1 MPATATSDK
10 RLNGMIKGAGA
21 SFGPVIVAEAKR
33 EGLALAL
40 ALALVDQESGFKNIF
55 GCDLGPQETAPWCHQ
70 DVTKERVGA
79 LIKHV
84 KAGGT
89 SNGVGLTQLTSI
101 GFIQQAQAAGGAHK
115 PQAQCRVGFQLLHD
129 LIERHGERAG
139 IGAYNG
145 GEGNPNLDYADSVL
159 ELKAKWQSRIGRA
172 LGGGDATAPGD
183 AAVHREL
190 TLTTPETKGPDV
202 KALQQAIN
210 ARGRELPFTDAKL
223 ETDNE
228 FGTHTA
234 AAAHR
239 VAFALGLSDQ
249 ECEKIKAGR
258 LIQLCQQLIRDPS
271 ALSPDDRRRRRAR
284 KPILKRRYEAQQG
297 GAKEALKWARKQIGV
312 TEKPKGS
319 NWGHPVQDWITF
331 TGYGGPEFWCGC
343 FVAFAVVEKGGAQV
357 PQRIRLGLD
366 TDINSDAHA
375 GRNGFERAV
384 SVDNAKPGD
393 IATFSF
399 RHIALVAGPT
409 RNGMIHTI
417 DGNTSASSGSN
428 NNGGEVAEHKRS
440 VSQVTCVGRLHY

>member
-1 MPATATSDK
+1 MRS
-10 RLNGMIKGAGA
+10 
-21 SFGPVIVAEAKR
+21 AEAMPPR
-33 EGLALAL
+33 
-40 ALALVDQESGFKNIF
+40 
-55 GCDLGPQETAPWCHQ
+55 
-70 DVTKERVGA
+70 
-79 LIKHV
+79 
-84 KAGGT
+84 
-89 SNGVGLTQLTSI
+89 
-101 GFIQQAQAAGGAHK
+101 
-115 PQAQCRVGFQLLHD
+115 
-129 LIERHGERAG
+129 
-139 IGAYNG
+139 
-145 GEGNPNLDYADSVL
+145 
-159 ELKAKWQSRIGRA
+159 
-172 LGGGDATAPGD
+172 PGD
-183 AAVHREL
+183 AAVHRDL

-223 ETDNE
+223 KTDNE

-249 ECEKIKAGR
+249 ECEKIKAGQ
-258 LIQLCQQLIRDPS
+258 LIQLSQQLIRDPS
-271 ALSPDDRRRRRAR
+271 GLSPDDRRRRRAR

-312 TEKPKGS
+312 TEHPKGS

-331 TGYGGPEFWCGC
+331 TGYREPESS
-343 FVAFAVVEKGGAQV
+343 GAAASSLS
-357 PQRIRLGLD
+357 PSSRRAAPRFRSGSGSAS
-366 TDINSDAHA
+366 TPTSMSDARA

-417 DGNTSASSGSN
+417 DGNSSASSGSN

-440 VSQVTCVGRLHY
+440 ANVVTCVGRLHY

>member
-1 MPATATSDK
+1 MPAAATSDK
-10 RLNGMIKGAGA
+10 KLNGMIKGAGG
-21 SFGPVIVAEAKR
+21 SFGPLIMAEAKR
-33 EGLALAL
+33 EGLSLAM
-40 ALALVDQESGFKNIF
+40 ALALVEQESGFKNIF
-55 GCDLGPQETAPWCHQ
+55 GCDLGQRETAPWCNQ

-101 GFIQQAQAAGGAHK
+101 GFIEQAQAAGGAHK

-129 LIERHGERAG
+129 LIARNGERAG

-159 ELKAKWQSRIGRA
+159 ELKAKWQGRIRRA

-183 AAVHREL
+183 VEVHRDL

-223 ETDNE
+223 KTDNE
-228 FGTHTA
+228 FGRHTA
-234 AAAHR
+234 AAAQR

-249 ECEKIKAGR
+249 ESEKIKAGR
-258 LIQLCQQLIRDPS
+258 LLQLSQQLIRDPS
-271 ALSPDDRRRRRAR
+271 GLSPDDRRRGRAR

-331 TGYGGPEFWCGC
+331 TGYTGPVFWCGC
-343 FVAFAVVEKGGAQV
+343 FVAYAVVEKGGAQI
-357 PQRIRLGLD
+357 PLRNRLGLD
-366 TDINSDAHA
+366 TAINEDARV
-375 GRNGFERAV
+375 GRNGFERDV
-384 SVDNAKPGD
+384 KVENAKPGD

-399 RHIALVAGPT
+399 EHIALVAGPT

-417 DGNTSASSGSN
+417 DGNTSPSSGSN
-428 NNGGEVAEHKRS
+428 NNGGEVAEHERP
-440 VSQVTCVGRLHY
+440 VSQVTCVGRLNY